1 MIIRTAPAK
10 LNLTLEVLG
19 ERADGYHE
27 IRSVMQTISL
37 ADRILLAP
45 ADDLRIS
52 SDMPGWSADKSLVSQ
67 APVVGELT
75 GEQGC
80 TG

>member
-1 MIIRTAPAK
+1 MIVRTAPAK

-37 ADRILLAP
+37 ADRITLTLADGLIF
-45 ADDLRIS
+45 A
-52 SDMPGWSADKSLVSQ
+52 SDA
-67 APVVGELT
+67 AE
-75 GEQGC
+75 
-80 TG
+80 